1 MLKFSNRLKQLRKE
15 KNLKQSDMA
24 ELLELTTRHYQ
35 QIEYGKVNIP
45 TLTLIALADY
55 FDVSLDYL
63 VGRTNNPN
71 SHKS

>member
-45 TLTLIALADY
+45 TLTLIFLADY

-63 VGRTNNPN
+63 VGRSDDP
-71 SHKS
+71 KRY